1 MGVGDA
7 CIMNAQF
14 MNGQPQ
20 GGYDPNIASQDMFP
34 YGTQGIQ
41 PGHYRPQAPPMG
53 QNQNALN
60 GLPPPSQRLPGHGG
74 KTF

>member
-1 MGVGDA
+1 
-7 CIMNAQF
+7 MNAQF

-20 GGYDPNIASQDMFP
+20 GGYDPNITSQDVFP

-53 QNQNALN
+53 PNPSALN
-60 GLPPPSQRLPGHGG
+60 GLPPTAQRMPVHGG
-74 KTF
+74 KIKLF